1 MIEKQLNILNIKLSR
16 FFVVLGL
23 LISINSIDAAEGGPC
38 KDYGECDEF
47 KYSLNDMA
55 SLQRGASTFLNY
67 CYGCHSLQYSRW
79 GRVSSDLQIPEEIFF
94 DNLVFDKSI
103 KPGDLMIGSMSKE
116 QSAQWFGVA
125 PPDLTLVSRVRG
137 DDWIY
142 SYLRAYYEDS
152 SKQYGVNNLV
162 YPGTAMPN
170 VLMALQGNQKLVCK
184 DIPVIAK
191 NGGEKRDDFGNT
203 ITKEKCGYL
212 KVDEGSG
219 ELNKE
224 EFDSLI
230 YDLTNFLVYVGEPAK
245 AQRERMGWYVI
256 FYFLIFTALS
266 ALLYREYHKDYH
278 K

>member
-1 MIEKQLNILNIKLSR
+1 MSKINTSIADFILLKLMLLG
-16 FFVVLGL
+16 VLVFCVNNL
-23 LISINSIDAAEGGPC
+23 FAAEGGPC
-38 KDYGECDEF
+38 KDYGDCDKF
-47 KYSLNDMA
+47 KYSLNDME

-79 GRVSSDLQIPEEIFF
+79 GRVAKDLQIPEDIFF
-94 DNLVFDKSI
+94 ENLDFDKSI
-103 KPGDLMIGSMSKE
+103 KSGDLMTGSMPKE
-116 QSAQWFGVA
+116 ESAKWFGVA

-142 SYLRAYYEDS
+142 SYLRTYYEDA

-184 DIPVIAK
+184 EVPMLAK

-203 ITKEKCGYL
+203 ITKEKCGIL
-212 KVDEGSG
+212 EVEESSG
-219 ELNKE
+219 ELSKD
-224 EFDSLI
+224 EFDKLI

-245 AQRERMGWYVI
+245 AERERIGWYVI

-266 ALLYREYHKDYH
+266 SLLYREYQKDYH
-278 K
+278 